1 MAVTLQSY
9 NRATVRVDGVTYSVG
24 SLETPISITV
34 TNEIVFQRV
43 YSIAT
48 GANATVYDDTLSNF
62 DFLWIASDFNSRLLC
77 TNVNSVALNFQ
88 LLGTGTS
95 GSYGVPFI
103 LGLDLSTNSSVTVNT
118 FQVFNDSGS
127 TANILVLALD

>member
-9 NRATVRVDGVTYSVG
+9 NRAVVRVDGTTYAAG
-24 SLETPISITV
+24 SLETPVSVTI

-48 GANATVYDDTLSNF
+48 GANATVYDDTLANF
-62 DFLWIASDFNSRLLC
+62 DFIWVSSDFNTRLLC

-103 LGLDLSTNSSVTVNT
+103 LGLDLSTNSSVTINT
-118 FQVFNDSGS
+118 LQVFNDSGS
-127 TANILVLALD
+127 TANVLVLALD